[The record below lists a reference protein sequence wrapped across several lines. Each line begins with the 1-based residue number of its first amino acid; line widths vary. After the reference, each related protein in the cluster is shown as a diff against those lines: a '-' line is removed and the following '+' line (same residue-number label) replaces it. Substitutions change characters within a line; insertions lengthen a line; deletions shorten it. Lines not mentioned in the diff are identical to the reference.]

1 MRRDLAG
8 LTGED
13 LIKEAQHRAA
23 FQQKNLWYF
32 HYRLKEVLM
41 VVANMAMNFYCAD
54 SFTERHTAHSKW
66 LNDFRVT
73 GLFVLMAGTAVGNFF
88 AKVPVLIA
96 IVNGLG
102 FNAEQKRIYR
112 AVERGIEKSK
122 LLLARGDTLYCSMT
136 PEDLRAL
143 CPDMDY
149 RGQRNPRNFILMCN
163 LLEALYEIKLVIRT
177 TQSMQSNEFDSET
190 VRDDGE
196 AGVAMG
202 DAAGGMAT
210 ASLPIELRL
219 NHSQS
224 VFGPTDNVL
233 NESSLSDWQTL
244 RQHPGDA
251 LYYGAKWFTLRLGAS
266 LAVILSINHSFHNIL
281 QSWCGLKNTSHAGY
295 LWFAMIVGLGVG
307 DYRALAANSLVNHK
321 LYKEINLLD
330 GRRQLKIKPA
340 MNWRA
345 VAVAALPITINMFF
359 NTSMTIFFG
368 NDGLKSLFEQA
379 GWLWRREAYD
389 MPQWMGHVAVGWF
402 MIGNITTAMS
412 STQLETY
419 RKLEC
424 SFEGKSD
431 KRINDS
437 STQVYPWTWRL
448 AMLGMFLDSVNY
460 GLVGSN
466 STDSA
471 WRSDKLLGPETAYA
485 FALLIGAAVTVT
497 SMFWS
502 RMTGLASFSG
512 VMKTVTGHSH
522 VKSGIEG
529 LDESDAAADG
539 LLRRAV
545 SV

>member
-1 MRRDLAG
+1 MRQDLSE

-23 FQQKNLWYF
+23 FQQKSLWYF

-54 SFTERHTAHSKW
+54 SFTERHTAHIKW
-66 LNDFRVT
+66 LNDFRVA

-88 AKVPVLIA
+88 AKVPVLVS

-112 AVERGIEKSK
+112 ALERGIQKS
-122 LLLARGDTLYCSMT
+122 LLLLRPGDTLHCSMT

-149 RGQRNPRNFILMCN
+149 RGQRNARNFIVMCN
-163 LLEALYEIKLVIRT
+163 LLEALYGITLDIRT
-177 TQSMQSNEFDSET
+177 THAMQENEFDAEV
-190 VRDDGE
+190 VRCDGK
-196 AGVAMG
+196 VAVVMH
-202 DAAGGMAT
+202 DVAT
-210 ASLPIELRL
+210 ADVPVSLPVELRL
-219 NHSQS
+219 NHNRS
-224 VFGPTDNVL
+224 VFGATDNVL

-244 RQHPGDA
+244 KQHPGDA

-295 LWFAMIVGLGVG
+295 LWFALIVGLGVG

-389 MPQWMGHVAVGWF
+389 MPQWMGHLAVGWF

-437 STQVYPWTWRL
+437 STQVYPWTWRI
-448 AMLGMFLDSVNY
+448 AMLGMLLDSVNY

-471 WRSDKLLGPETAYA
+471 WRSDRLLGPETAYA

-512 VMKTVTGHSH
+512 VMKTVTGHRH
-522 VKSGIEG
+522 VRSGIEG
-529 LDESDAAADG
+529 MDEPAGTSAA
-539 LLRRAV
+539 LLRNV
-545 SV
+545 V